1 MKATQILMDEH
12 RVIERAIAALERA
25 VQRLEQGETIDSSFF
40 IDSTDFIQGFADGC
54 HHQKEEGV
62 LFEALAAA
70 GMPTDAG
77 PIAVMLHEH
86 EEGRRYTR
94 AMREAAQR
102 MHEDDD
108 AVVALITSARSYAA
122 LLREHIHKEDNV
134 LFPMAET
141 VIPRE
146 QQVAVETEF
155 AKLTETEA
163 SEGLRHKYHALV
175 EQLER
180 QAGS

>member
-1 MKATQILMDEH
+1 MKAIEILMEEH

-25 VQRLEQGETIDSSFF
+25 VQRLEQGDTVAPSFF
-40 IDSTDFIQGFADGC
+40 VDSTDFIQGFADGC

-62 LFEALAAA
+62 LFKALTAA
-70 GMPTDAG
+70 GMPTDTG

-86 EEGRRYTR
+86 EEGRRYAR
-94 AMREAAQR
+94 GMREAAQR
-102 MHEDDD
+102 MHQDAD
-108 AVVALITSARSYAA
+108 AVAQLIAGARSYAA

-141 VIPRE
+141 IIPHT
-146 QQVAVETEF
+146 QQAGMETEF
-155 AKLTETEA
+155 AKLRKAEV
-163 SEGLRHKYHALV
+163 SEGLQSKYHALV

-180 QAGS
+180 QAAS